1 MSTTHIIFSNDTNS
15 LELTEH
21 SNNLDIDVY
30 DECENGISINDLTPL
45 QVQDIAI
52 RLIECASNYSESS
65 TEYFIDTINML
76 AEKRNI
82 ILQLYI

>member
-1 MSTTHIIFSNDTNS
+1 MSTSHVIYSDSDNA

-21 SNNLDIDVY
+21 STKLDIDMYIDGEEGV
-30 DECENGISINDLTPL
+30 SINDLTPL

-52 RLIECASNYSESS
+52 RLIECASYSSEDDI
-65 TEYFIDTINML
+65 EYFIDTIKLL

-82 ILQLYI
+82 NFQP

>member
-1 MSTTHIIFSNDTNS
+1 MSTSHIIYSDSDNA

-21 SNNLDIDVY
+21 STKLDIDMYIDGEEGV
-30 DECENGISINDLTPL
+30 SINDLTPL

-52 RLIECASNYSESS
+52 RLIECASYSTEDDI
-65 TEYFIDTINML
+65 EYFIDTIKLL

-82 ILQLYI
+82 NFQP

>member
-1 MSTTHIIFSNDTNS
+1 MSTSHVIYSDSVNA

-21 SNNLDIDVY
+21 STKLDIDMYIDGEEGV
-30 DECENGISINDLTPL
+30 SINDLTPL

-52 RLIECASNYSESS
+52 RLIECASYSSEDDI
-65 TEYFIDTINML
+65 EYFIDTIKLL

-82 ILQLYI
+82 KFHP

>member
-1 MSTTHIIFSNDTNS
+1 MSTSHVIYSDSDNA

-21 SNNLDIDVY
+21 STKLDIDMYV
-30 DECENGISINDLTPL
+30 DGEKGVSINDLTPL

-52 RLIECASNYSESS
+52 RLIECASYSSEDDI
-65 TEYFIDTINML
+65 EYFIDTIKLL

-82 ILQLYI
+82 HLQLYI

>member
-1 MSTTHIIFSNDTNS
+1 MSTSHVIYSDSDNA

-21 SNNLDIDVY
+21 STKLDIDMYIDGEEGV
-30 DECENGISINDLTPL
+30 SINDLTPI

-52 RLIECASNYSESS
+52 RLIECASYSTEDDI
-65 TEYFIDTINML
+65 EYFIDTIKLL

-82 ILQLYI
+82 NFQP

>member
-1 MSTTHIIFSNDTNS
+1 MSTSHVIYTDGDNA

-21 SNNLDIDVY
+21 STKLDIDMYIEGEAGV
-30 DECENGISINDLTPL
+30 SINDLTPL

-52 RLIECASNYSESS
+52 RLIECASYSSEDDI
-65 TEYFIDTINML
+65 EYFIDTIKLL